1 MLNAQGERGDLSGKR
16 ALCLC
21 IAASLFLP
29 LALAGCGNKQASE
42 ESGESAAAAHTG
54 GKPVDAATAGT
65 VTGTIHFEGTP
76 PQMRNINMIDVPNC
90 AKMHST
96 PVTTEGM
103 VPGDNG
109 TLQNVVVYLQG
120 DFRSYSFPQAGA
132 PAKVEQH
139 GCVYSPHVV
148 AVITGDS
155 LQVSNEDQVTH
166 NINAMSQFRQGWNET
181 QVPGSAPVLRQLV
194 HEEIPMTVKC
204 NMHPWMRF
212 YLVVL
217 SHPYFQVT
225 GKDGQF
231 SLRNVPPGN
240 YTLTAWHETY
250 GTKKQAITV
259 QPQQEQALSITFTDK
274 DRP

>member
-1 MLNAQGERGDLSGKR
+1 MNRSDLAKKLASFFQ
-16 ALCLC
+16 
-21 IAASLFLP
+21 IAAA
-29 LALAGCGNKQASE
+29 LALAVILAGCGSKQAPD
-42 ESGESAAAAHTG
+42 ESAGSAAAAHTA

-65 VTGTIHFEGTP
+65 VTGTIRFEGVP

-90 AKMHST
+90 AKLHGS
-96 PVTTEGM
+96 PVLTEGV

-109 TLQNVVVYLQG
+109 TLQNVIVYLQG
-120 DFRSYSFPQAGA
+120 DFRGYSFPQADE
-132 PAKVEQH
+132 PVKIEQR

-148 AVITGDS
+148 AMMTGDS
-155 LQVSNEDQVTH
+155 LQVTNEDQVTH

-181 QVPGSAPVLRQLV
+181 QTPGSAPVMRQPM

-212 YLVVL
+212 YLAVL

-231 SLRNVPPGN
+231 TLRNVPPGN
-240 YTLTAWHETY
+240 YTLTAWQETY
-250 GTKKQAITV
+250 GTKKQSITV
-259 QPQQEQALSITFTDK
+259 QPKQEQNVTITFTDK
-274 DRP
+274 DHP